1 MIFFVNFIVFIFS
14 KFKSSKKNLDGDEN
28 DQYLVLFE
36 LKILSIIA
44 CLKG

>member
-1 MIFFVNFIVFIFS
+1 MIFFVNFIVFIFF

-36 LKILSIIA
+36 LKISSIIA

>member
-36 LKILSIIA
+36 LNISSIIA
-44 CLKG
+44 CLKV